1 MVDEMRQA
9 LDDARARWGDAGEAW
24 IDSGLAYRE
33 GDPVR
38 VRVRKRGHRYD
49 LNDGGAAVRKAR
61 VRDWLPLAQ
70 DVVEAYWLNVNR
82 RGVVSVGTVYER
94 DVAPLAARVAETSL
108 AVYQELLEAQ
118 PD

>member
-9 LDDARARWGDAGEAW
+9 LDDARAGWDDTGEAW

-38 VRVRKRGHRYD
+38 VHVRKRGHRYD
-49 LNDGGAAVRKAR
+49 LTDDGAAVKKAR

-70 DVVEAYWLNVNR
+70 DVVDAYWLNINR
-82 RGVVSVGTVYER
+82 RGVVSVPAVEGR
-94 DVAPLAARVAETSL
+94 DLAPLAARVAETSL
-108 AVYQELLEAQ
+108 AVYQELLDAQ